1 METIRLPR
9 VVRFGVFEADRRSRE
24 LRKHG
29 LRIKLHEQPFRVLEL
44 LLERPGELITREEF
58 QRHIWPADTLVDFE
72 QGLNVAMKRLRQAL
86 GDSADVP
93 RFVETLPRRGYRF
106 IAPVE
111 VVPISG
117 PPDMPPAGGEKEN
130 EAPRADEALAS
141 ESPSQL
147 ATTWTRRRVVTW
159 GVAAAVSLLATLT
172 LQAVV
177 RRGHPTPSPVAP
189 IRTLAVLPLEN
200 LSGDPGQEY
209 FADGMTDA
217 LITTLGQIS
226 ALKVI
231 ARTSVMQYKQS
242 RPPVA
247 EIARLLHVD
256 VLVEGAVIRAGER
269 VQIDVRLIDAATE
282 RLLWADAPERNVA
295 EVTSLQSDVV
305 RAVAREI
312 RATVT
317 PQERARLLP
326 TAAVDPQ
333 TLDLYLRGRYFWAKI
348 TEDSTRKSID
358 LFQEAVRRRP
368 DYALAHAAMAEAFVT
383 RGDLPPQERFSK
395 AKAAAAA
402 ALRIDDTLA
411 EAHNAL
417 AICLFWYDWDW
428 AGAKQEFER
437 ALALNPNYA
446 LAHQWYGQY
455 QKALGWK
462 NWADEVKR
470 AGELDP
476 LSVAMAGGGWYLESG
491 EYDKA
496 IAVAQKK
503 LDLDPDSPFA
513 NFLLGRA
520 YTAKG
525 VCVDAIHY
533 LRRGATL
540 SKGSP
545 NYLGRLGYAYGTC
558 GNRVEAVR
566 TVAQLE
572 HLSQRRYVSPF
583 DIAIVYTGLGQKDQA
598 FHWLDEAV
606 ASRASEMVTLKNRF
620 DGALDSLRPDPRFAE
635 LKRRVGLPR

>member
-111 VVPISG
+111 SVPISG
-117 PPDMPPAGGEKEN
+117 PPDMPPAGDEKEN

-333 TLDLYLRGRYFWAKI
+333 TLDLYLRGRYFWAKV
-348 TEDSTRKSID
+348 TDDSARKSID
-358 LFQEAVRRRP
+358 LFQQAVRRRP

-395 AKAAAAA
+395 AKAAAAT

-462 NWADEVKR
+462 NWAAEVKR

-496 IAVAQKK
+496 IALLQKR
-503 LDLDPDSPFA
+503 LDLYPDAPFV
-513 NFLLGRA
+513 NLLLGRA

-533 LRRGATL
+533 LRRGVTL
-540 SKGSP
+540 SDGSP
-545 NYLGRLGYAYGTC
+545 EYLSRLGYAYGTC

-572 HLSQRRYVSPF
+572 QLSQRRYVSPF
-583 DIAIVYTGLGQKDQA
+583 DIAIVYAGLGQKDQA

-606 ASRASEMVTLKNRF
+606 ASRASEMVNLNRF
-620 DGALDSLRPDPRFAE
+620 DGVLDSLRPDPRFAE